1 MNSSN
6 IIADIQ
12 TRHRLSQARI
22 ATLVGCGQVTISD
35 LSAGR
40 NSEPRYRLGAA
51 LLELQEKGPQG
62 PAESA
67 QPAADA
73 VAGQGA

>member
-1 MNSSN
+1 MNWQN

-40 NSEPRYRLGAA
+40 NSQPRYSLGAA
-51 LLELQEKGPQG
+51 LLKLQEKGPEAFASIAQAATENV
-62 PAESA
+62 AE
-67 QPAADA
+67 
-73 VAGQGA
+73 QGA

>member
-1 MNSSN
+1 MNWQT

-22 ATLVGCGQVTISD
+22 AALVGCGQVTISD

-40 NSEPRYRLGAA
+40 NSQPRYALGAA
-51 LLELQEKGPQG
+51 LLELQEKGPQA

-67 QPAADA
+67 QAAH
-73 VAGQGA
+73 

>member
-1 MNSSN
+1 MNWQN

-40 NSEPRYRLGAA
+40 NSQPRYSLGAS
-51 LLELQEKGPQG
+51 LLKLQEKGPEAF
-62 PAESA
+62 AESA
-67 QPAADA
+67 QAATDS
-73 VAGQGA
+73 VAN